1 LDRCGQGGIGH
12 ALANEFKTKGYT
24 VITTLLAHE
33 DQKHLVDA
41 GIHAFVADVTKDAD
55 LELLRKQVAE
65 LTDGRLDVLVNNA

>member
-1 LDRCGQGGIGH
+1 
-12 ALANEFKTKGYT
+12 

-33 DQKHLVDA
+33 DQKHLVEA

-55 LELLRKQVAE
+55 IELLRKQVAE